1 MRRENP
7 YHAWLAAV
15 DGQAGFVTG
24 PGRGW
29 AGNRVLLADPGS
41 TNSLARRVVDEYL
54 REEMALPAAVFVAW
68 EQTGGKG
75 RHGRAWVSAPG
86 AGAWVSMIR
95 PQAGPGDLATLP
107 LLVPLGLCDAL
118 DPHLPEERPCR
129 IKWPNDLVVGGRK
142 IGGVLIDGVAPRAD
156 ERGTGAA
163 VIGFGVNLLQEGAEL
178 AAIGGAAA
186 GGEGVSTGRRAPT
199 ASLAAT
205 SLAAE
210 SGGAV
215 AAEEL
220 VWELVAAVAQ
230 RLTGVG
236 DTAAAVAA
244 YAERSAHR
252 PGDALRCRTGEETLE
267 GRYRGLD
274 ERGFLR
280 LELTAPGAGRG
291 AGDEVLM
298 RAGEVVE

>member
-7 YHAWLAAV
+7 YGEWLAAV
-15 DGQAGFVTG
+15 EGRAGRVTG
-24 PGRGW
+24 PARAW
-29 AGNRVLLADPGS
+29 VGNRVLLADPGS
-41 TNSLARRVVDEYL
+41 TNALARRVVDEYL

-68 EQTGGKG
+68 EQTGGRG
-75 RHGRAWVSAPG
+75 RHGRPWVSAPG

-95 PQAGPGDLATLP
+95 PLAGPGDLATLP

-118 DPHLPEERPCR
+118 DPHLPAERPCR

-142 IGGVLIDGVAPRAD
+142 LGGVLIDGVAPRAD

-163 VIGFGVNLLQEGAEL
+163 VIGFGVNLLQEEPEL
-178 AAIGGAAA
+178 AAIG
-186 GGEGVSTGRRAPT
+186 
-199 ASLAAT
+199 SLAAT

-252 PGDALRCRTGEETLE
+252 PGDALRCRAGDETLE
-267 GRYRGLD
+267 GRFRGLD

-298 RAGEVVE
+298 RAGEVVG